1 MESGTC
7 LELGA
12 CSLVYTFIYSCV
24 LLYRCVLVYGYV
36 FVYGNVS
43 SYKTVLSYKKVL
55 VQWDVFV
62 YGFTL
67 VCNRLCQFGRA
78 TICVGPQ
85 FGCRLYSTRLRH
97 TTYDT
102 VATDCRRRSLMHNM
116 STTVAIR
123 ASNWCT
129 KTLDTAIGRIFTR
142 WLTPV
147 WHTIYTAD
155 IWRCLCVCGIA
166 MLHSP
171 ICSTRTAIIG
181 WLATQ

>member
-1 MESGTC
+1 MRTDVPLNLRAICIWSGCGLESGTC

-43 SYKTVLSYKKVL
+43 SYKTVLSYRKVL

-62 YGFTL
+62 YGSTL
-67 VCNRLCQFGRA
+67 VCNRLCQFGR
-78 TICVGPQ
+78 
-85 FGCRLYSTRLRH
+85 
-97 TTYDT
+97 